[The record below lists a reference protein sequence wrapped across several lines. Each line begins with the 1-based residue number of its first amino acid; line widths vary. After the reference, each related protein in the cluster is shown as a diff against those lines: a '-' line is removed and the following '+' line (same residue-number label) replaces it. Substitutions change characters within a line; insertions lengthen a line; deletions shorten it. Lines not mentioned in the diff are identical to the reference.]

1 MPISRDPATKK
12 TASARE
18 SDGSTHHPASCWHV
32 GQSCLHGMMIAHI
45 PTVARAQLKSDEY
58 QICVQNDHLRL
69 GPASK
74 ALGAGF

>member
-1 MPISRDPATKK
+1 
-12 TASARE
+12 
-18 SDGSTHHPASCWHV
+18 
-32 GQSCLHGMMIAHI
+32 MMIAHI